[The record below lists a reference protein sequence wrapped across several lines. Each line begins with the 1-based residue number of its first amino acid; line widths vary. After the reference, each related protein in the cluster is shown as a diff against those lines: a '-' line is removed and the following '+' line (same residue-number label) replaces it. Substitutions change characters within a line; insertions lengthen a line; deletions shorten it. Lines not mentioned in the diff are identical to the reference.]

1 VGPASMTRICHANR
15 SLIREVCA
23 GRATNL
29 CLEEDDHAVPNDEA
43 RRCWQP
49 PQTKA
54 SSSYPSRWGVST
66 YKRRKQLDSTRW
78 SFLTRGGNV
87 ECHMSS
93 AARCSTSPSIATSQ
107 RAKPC
112 FLIEHDTL
120 LPEEKSWNIS
130 QTELDCPTEGWQFL
144 PNVLTEAVGLIQ
156 PRSPSPLEKRPEA
169 ICSTRRD
176 VPNAAEAH
184 GARSRI
190 SGTICLAVRYPKAK
204 LIARDVPVLRIA
216 NGRIF
221 VDDVDRNGLA
231 WSHGVRNGDELV
243 RVKVGAGSPF
253 APEVSTCA
261 LQRLAAEPSLAT
273 QSAVGFFMGF
283 KGEMQAEV
291 QVNGPNL
298 GETEPC
304 PTSLASLTGNS
315 VFQVQD
321 CATIMPNRGSILIAS
336 KVPAEKQNKQTIGS
350 AGVAQSVVLRPRNE
364 ETWRLLEVE
373 RRQARLILESAK
385 KAANAARDVPCISS
399 FV

>member
-1 VGPASMTRICHANR
+1 
-15 SLIREVCA
+15 
-23 GRATNL
+23 
-29 CLEEDDHAVPNDEA
+29 
-43 RRCWQP
+43 
-49 PQTKA
+49 
-54 SSSYPSRWGVST
+54 
-66 YKRRKQLDSTRW
+66 
-78 SFLTRGGNV
+78 
-87 ECHMSS
+87 
-93 AARCSTSPSIATSQ
+93 
-107 RAKPC
+107 
-112 FLIEHDTL
+112 
-120 LPEEKSWNIS
+120 
-130 QTELDCPTEGWQFL
+130 
-144 PNVLTEAVGLIQ
+144 
-156 PRSPSPLEKRPEA
+156 
-169 ICSTRRD
+169 

-336 KVPAEKQNKQTIGS
+336 KIPAEKQNKQTSGS
-350 AGVAQSVVLRPRNE
+350 AGVAQSAVLRPRNE
-364 ETWRLLEVE
+364 DTWHLLEVE
-373 RRQARLILESAK
+373 RRQARLLLESAK
-385 KAANAARDVPCISS
+385 KAANAARDVPCIIS